1 MNAVLIIQMIRI
13 QGSCCMDVN
22 AFRCLQTFHDDI
34 TCDTSRDGSC
44 CLGIDAF
51 CCQICDFQ
59 TACGSCGYIAI
70 CRFQAVD
77 HGILSCCQSH
87 IAILAC
93 YHSNICLSAFCINF
107 IYINVILCRN
117 VQLLAM
123 YIDLCSI
130 LGISYA
136 AFCCQVQSLCVDL
149 AVYRSAAGN
158 VRLAV
163 KEQICILR
171 IQLTHD
177 GILRCMQIDG
187 FRCGNAQFSICLC
200 GDPFLSCSKITA
212 SLCCACLCR

>member
-1 MNAVLIIQMIRI
+1 MNFILCDLVCIQPSIHS
-13 QGSCCMDVN
+13 QGD
-22 AFRCLQTFHDDI
+22 AFRRIQTFHSDI

-51 CCQICDFQ
+51 CCQIFDFQ

-70 CRFQAVD
+70 CCFQAVD

-93 YHSNICLSAFCINF
+93 YRSNICLSACCINF
-107 IYINVILCRN
+107 IYIDVILCRN

-123 YIDLCSI
+123 YIDLCSL

-177 GILRCMQIDG
+177 GILRCVQIDG

-212 SLCCACLCR
+212 SLCYTCLCH